1 MYMSYL
7 RRNALSFL
15 KEAERDFNEGE
26 FNLAMFHLEQALQL
40 ALKYT
45 LYERTGT
52 FKRTHDVMELLED
65 IVKLTNNDK
74 LRELLE
80 KEASLLDLLRQAYIG
95 ARYLPIQYNR
105 KSVQEALNLVRMILH
120 ELELL

>member
-1 MYMSYL
+1 MSYL

-15 KEAERDFNEGE
+15 REAERDFNDGE
-26 FNLAMFHLEQALQL
+26 LNLAMFHLEQALQL

-52 FKRTHDVMELLED
+52 FKRAHDVMDLLED
-65 IVKLTNNDK
+65 IIKLTNNDK

-80 KEASLLDLLRQAYIG
+80 KEAHILDLLRQAYIS
-95 ARYLPIQYNR
+95 ARYLPIQYSGR
-105 KSVQEALNLVRMILH
+105 SVQEALNLVRLILH

>member
-52 FKRTHDVMELLED
+52 FKRTHDIMELLED

-80 KEASLLDLLRQAYIG
+80 KETSLLDLLRQAYIG

>member
-80 KEASLLDLLRQAYIG
+80 KETSLLDLLRQAYIG